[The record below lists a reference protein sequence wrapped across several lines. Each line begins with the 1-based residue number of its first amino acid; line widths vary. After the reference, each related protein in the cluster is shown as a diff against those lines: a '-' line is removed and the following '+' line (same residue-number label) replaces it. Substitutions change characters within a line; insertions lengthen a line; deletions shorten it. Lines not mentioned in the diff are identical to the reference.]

1 MIKNIIIY
9 SFNIRE
15 KQKKMNRI
23 EIYNKLN
30 RVKPSNKILKYPFN
44 FWTPAKIKFTQK
56 EIELKFKNPNKSKD
70 GQYQNKGQYH
80 KGQQNNHNK
89 DQQNKIDGGKPNKIM
104 VF

>member
-1 MIKNIIIY
+1 
-9 SFNIRE
+9 
-15 KQKKMNRI
+15 MNRI

-56 EIELKFKNPNKSKD
+56 EIELKFKNPDKSKTF
-70 GQYQNKGQYH
+70 GQHNKGQY
-80 KGQQNNHNK
+80 NNHNK
-89 DQQNKIDGGKPNKIM
+89 DQQNNHNKGQQNKIDGGEPNKIM